1 MKIEITSRKEI
12 EQRAKS
18 PFPKNTAIISITDFE
33 REFAEL
39 QNTPGFILRL
49 KFDDVNDDIFNEL
62 LKRKPTE
69 SEMAVLSEN
78 FHEITDSDAEKIA
91 AFYNDIKD
99 KADILICQ
107 CEYGESRSAA
117 CAAAILEYSK
127 GRGKDIFSDE
137 RYYPN
142 KLVFK
147 KVLEALNR
155 PK

>member
-12 EQRAKS
+12 EQRSKS
-18 PFPKNTAIISITDFE
+18 PFPKNTAIISITDFD
-33 REFAEL
+33 RKFAEL
-39 QNTPGFILRL
+39 QNTPDFILRL
-49 KFDDVNDDIFNEL
+49 KFDDVNDDIFEEI

-69 SEMAVLSEN
+69 SETVLLSEK
-78 FHEITDSDAEKIA
+78 FHEITDSDAERIA
-91 AFYNDIKD
+91 AFYKEIKD

-117 CAAAILEYSK
+117 CVAAISEYSE
-127 GRGKDIFSDE
+127 GRGKDILSDE

-147 KVLEALNR
+147 KVLEALNQL
-155 PK
+155 K